1 MVTYYLAKDLSCFD
15 VMPFSSDR
23 DHINGR
29 SAYVRTIGP
38 GTVRIALH
46 FFFSKLLNQ
55 GSVRVRYSSRFPVP
69 GGLGLTEA
77 ACS

>member
-15 VMPFSSDR
+15 
-23 DHINGR
+23 
-29 SAYVRTIGP
+29 
-38 GTVRIALH
+38 VRIALH